1 MSWPCCEEAA
11 QVDSN
16 IHHPAYLCG
25 SVDHLSAPY
34 AIWTLQPLPALVCQI
49 VEVCPSLCHNG
60 IVIVSKLAQRE
71 HRDMA
76 ELASSGHKVAC
87 YKRRAW
93 RLPPTILSKKSL
105 TNELKDPLSLAPM
118 ARAYADPARDSGVLG
133 SSPLS
138 PTHAHAPLEEFFHMS
153 RDLAALIN

>member
-105 TNELKDPLSLAPM
+105 TNELKDPLSLAFN
-118 ARAYADPARDSGVLG
+118 AEYVCKISYCLQSVGL
-133 SSPLS
+133 LS
-138 PTHAHAPLEEFFHMS
+138 AHPNGT
-153 RDLAALIN
+153 RIC